1 MKRSGRKRLSVEIP
15 IALHTELRKIAV
27 SHGCTITIVVWR
39 YLVEKVL
46 VERKLNET
54 HDNTGNNDNNL
65 PDLFVF

>member
-27 SHGCTITIVVWR
+27 SHGCTITVVVWR

-46 VERKLNET
+46 VEKKLNET
-54 HDNTGNNDNNL
+54 PDNTSDKGNEL
-65 PDLFVF
+65 TDLFMY